1 MTCITLIWTLNTGRS
16 RGLVRLQGLRLGNGG
31 RLPGEIPG
39 FIFFSTLQVVRF
51 RSTVHNNF
59 LLLLKNGKTLNL
71 QFWSLLW

>member
-39 FIFFSTLQVVRF
+39 FIFFYPSGGALPFDCT
-51 RSTVHNNF
+51 
-59 LLLLKNGKTLNL
+59 
-71 QFWSLLW
+71 